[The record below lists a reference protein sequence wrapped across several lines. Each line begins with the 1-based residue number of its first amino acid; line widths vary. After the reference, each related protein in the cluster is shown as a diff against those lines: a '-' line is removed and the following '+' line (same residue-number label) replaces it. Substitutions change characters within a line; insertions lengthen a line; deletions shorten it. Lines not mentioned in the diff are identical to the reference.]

1 MNTINTSILAR
12 SVDSEVLQSMF
23 RRKRKNQG
31 TLNTKLFSELVE
43 ADQKCFLDLL
53 VIKGLVRPNE
63 VLLIVSGIFRTK
75 WMALSNIGVYYL
87 DEDLKKVD
95 YTDISECFANEN
107 KIGKKDFVD
116 FIDNQDIEIMTK
128 DGKEILL
135 VAADTGHVNQTLAD
149 LISWSVHQINSS
161 TCKSSPIG

>member
-1 MNTINTSILAR
+1 MNTINTNILAR
-12 SVDSEVLQSMF
+12 SVDSEILQSMF

-43 ADQKCFLDLL
+43 EDQKCFLDLL
-53 VIKGLVRPNE
+53 AIEGLLRPNE
-63 VLLIVSGIFRTK
+63 VLLIVFGIFRTK

-107 KIGKKDFVD
+107 KIGEKGFVD
-116 FIDNQDIEIMTK
+116 FINNQDIEIITK
-128 DGKEILL
+128 NGKKILL

-149 LISWSVHQINSS
+149 LISWAVHQVNPS
-161 TCKSSPIG
+161 THKSSLVG